1 MLKKCQNMGRVDLT
15 MQQLTQLRNDFKIL
29 V

>member
-1 MLKKCQNMGRVDLT
+1 MLKKFQNMGRVDLT

>member
-1 MLKKCQNMGRVDLT
+1 MLKKCQNMGRVDLM